1 MWTQRDQF
9 SKTKIPLGDYD
20 LISLS
25 PNLPKANHPSSKYL
39 LAQVASSP
47 SITVGYLVYLYCDR
61 NKSRGRD
68 RYLVTSTD
76 GAWCQVRKFAGSQL
90 RGSTFRIRK
99 AEFYKVPMN
108 APPSLPHHMSSARF
122 DTDDGDDTLLPPASP
137 PQIPTRPQMLYLLAP
152 RHCCSFYTFFSS
164 RLRY

>member
-47 SITVGYLVYLYCDR
+47 SIAVGYLVYLYCDR

-68 RYLVTSTD
+68 RYSMLPS
-76 GAWCQVRKFAGSQL
+76 
-90 RGSTFRIRK
+90 IRT
-99 AEFYKVPMN
+99 VPVSGHLKHKLN
-108 APPSLPHHMSSARF
+108 F
-122 DTDDGDDTLLPPASP
+122 
-137 PQIPTRPQMLYLLAP
+137 
-152 RHCCSFYTFFSS
+152 
-164 RLRY
+164 